1 MDEEAR
7 ARAEY
12 ENSPSDPLHRK
23 IRALRLPDYPD
34 VRIRTDILT
43 EFCDKARIV
52 VYDGQEP
59 LYVVI
64 AKSDD
69 LEEMDLTR
77 FFTEKVRRYKAARIT
92 GAAKATL

>member
-23 IRALRLPDYPD
+23 IRSLRLPDYPD
-34 VRIRTDILT
+34 VRIGTDILT
-43 EFCDKARIV
+43 EYSDKARIV
-52 VYDGQEP
+52 VYDGSQP
-59 LYVVI
+59 LYEVI
-64 AKSDD
+64 AKSAD

-77 FFTEKVRRYKAARIT
+77 FFTDKARLYKNIRRGLPPR
-92 GAAKATL
+92 

>member
-7 ARAEY
+7 ARTEY

-34 VRIRTDILT
+34 VRIGTDILT
-43 EFCDKARIV
+43 EYCDKARIV
-52 VYDGQEP
+52 VFDGRQP
-59 LYVVI
+59 LYEVI

-69 LEEMDLTR
+69 LEDMDLTR
-77 FFTEKVRRYKAARIT
+77 FFTERVRHYKAAK
-92 GAAKATL
+92 GVQN